1 MYIVIIT
8 SYGKQAGVYTQLGN
22 DSTKTISTLESIHYA
37 TQLTIFTRATYL
49 STVISRAKPNFNI
62 HSFRKCFNV
71 HIARY
76 LKIISKQE

>member
-37 TQLTIFTRATYL
+37 IQLTIFTKATYL
-49 STVISRAKPNFNI
+49 STVTYQL
-62 HSFRKCFNV
+62 
-71 HIARY
+71 HITCED
-76 LKIISKQE
+76 KF

>member
-37 TQLTIFTRATYL
+37 IQLTIFTKAPFFLQLYHVRSQILISIL
-49 STVISRAKPNFNI
+49 SE
-62 HSFRKCFNV
+62 NV
-71 HIARY
+71 
-76 LKIISKQE
+76 LTFT